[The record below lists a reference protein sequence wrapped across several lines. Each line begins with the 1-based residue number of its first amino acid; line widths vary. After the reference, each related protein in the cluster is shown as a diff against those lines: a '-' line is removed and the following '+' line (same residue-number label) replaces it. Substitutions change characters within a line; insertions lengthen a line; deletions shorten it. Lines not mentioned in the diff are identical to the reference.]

1 MICAQ
6 TICAPMIC
14 KQARS
19 TFSVYLDGALTGG
32 EMQRVARH
40 LETCSGCEAE
50 YRMLA
55 RTQELVRSL
64 GPAKAPPDLALR
76 LRVALSQEAARS
88 FGHQWAG
95 FLLTLRHSVNAMMVS
110 ATASVASAVIFLG
123 LMIGLYTA
131 PGRAAGAQDVPTM
144 LFTPPQL
151 EASLFGVS
159 LGALN
164 TEALVVETYV
174 DAQGR
179 VQDYR
184 ILSGPAG
191 NESLRRQLDQMMIFT
206 VFRPATTFGRPAPGR
221 VVLSFSRIQV
231 RG

>member
-1 MICAQ
+1 M
-6 TICAPMIC
+6 TYVEMIC

-32 EMQRVARH
+32 EMQAVAQHLKACRV
-40 LETCSGCEAE
+40 CDAE

-76 LRVALSQEAARS
+76 LRVALSHEASRS
-88 FGHQWAG
+88 FNRQWSE
-95 FLLTLRHSVNAMMVS
+95 FLLEVRHSVNAMMVS
-110 ATASVASAVIFLG
+110 ATASVASAVIFFG
-123 LMIGLYTA
+123 LLVGLYTA
-131 PGRAAGAQDVPTM
+131 PGRVAGTHDVPTM

-151 EASLFGVS
+151 EASQFGANLS
-159 LGALN
+159 DLS
-164 TEALVVETYV
+164 TEALIVETYV

-184 ILSGPAG
+184 
-191 NESLRRQLDQMMIFT
+191 
-206 VFRPATTFGRPAPGR
+206 
-221 VVLSFSRIQV
+221 
-231 RG
+231 

>member
-1 MICAQ
+1 
-6 TICAPMIC
+6 MIC

-19 TFSVYLDGALTGG
+19 AFSVYLDGALTGG
-32 EMQRVARH
+32 EMQAVTRH
-40 LETCSGCEAE
+40 LETCAGCEAE
-50 YRMLA
+50 YRSLA
-55 RTQELVRSL
+55 RTQELVRAL

-76 LRVALSQEAARS
+76 LRVALSQEASRNFRQRWS
-88 FGHQWAG
+88 V
-95 FLLTLRHSVNAMMVS
+95 FLLTLRDSVNAMMVP
-110 ATASVASAVIFLG
+110 ATASMASAVIFLG

-131 PGRAAGAQDVPTM
+131 PGRAAGADDVPTM

-151 EASLFGVS
+151 EASQFGANLS
-159 LGALN
+159 ENLSALN
-164 TEALVVETYV
+164 NESLIVETYV

-184 ILSGPAG
+184 ILSGPSQD
-191 NESLRRQLDQMMIFT
+191 ESLRRQLDQMMIFT

>member
-1 MICAQ
+1 MTCAEMICRQ
-6 TICAPMIC
+6 T
-14 KQARS
+14 RS
-19 TFSVYLDGALTGG
+19 TFSVYLDGALTGS
-32 EMQRVARH
+32 EMQSVARH
-40 LETCSGCEAE
+40 LETCPACKAE
-50 YRMLA
+50 YRMLV

-76 LRVALSQEAARS
+76 LRVALSQKASRS
-88 FGHQWAG
+88 FPHQWAA
-95 FLLTLRHSVNAMMVS
+95 FLLALRHSVNAMMVS

-123 LMIGLYTA
+123 LLVGLYTA
-131 PGRAAGAQDVPTM
+131 PGRGTGAHDVPTM

-151 EASLFGVS
+151 EASQFGANLS
-159 LGALN
+159 ALN
-164 TEALVVETYV
+164 SDALVVETYV

-179 VQDYR
+179 VQGYR
-184 ILSGPAG
+184 ILSGPTG
-191 NESLRRQLDQMMIFT
+191 DESLRRQLDQMMIFT

>member
-1 MICAQ
+1 M
-6 TICAPMIC
+6 MC

-19 TFSVYLDGALTGG
+19 TFSVYLDGALSGG
-32 EMQRVARH
+32 EMQAVARH
-40 LETCSGCEAE
+40 LETCSVCGAE
-50 YRMLA
+50 YRSLA
-55 RTQELVRSL
+55 RTQELVRAL

-76 LRVALSQEAARS
+76 LRVALSQEASRS
-88 FGHQWAG
+88 FRHRWSV
-95 FLLTLRHSVNAMMVS
+95 FLLTLRNSVNAMMVP
-110 ATASVASAVIFLG
+110 ATASMASTIIFLG
-123 LMIGLYTA
+123 LMIGLYAT
-131 PGRAAGAQDVPTM
+131 PGRVVSADDVPTM

-151 EASLFGVS
+151 EASQFGVNLS
-159 LGALN
+159 ENLGALH

-184 ILSGPAG
+184 ILSGPSED
-191 NESLRRQLDQMMIFT
+191 ESLRRQLDQMMIFT

>member
-1 MICAQ
+1 MTCAQ
-6 TICAPMIC
+6 MIC

-19 TFSVYLDGALTGG
+19 TFSVYLDGALAGS
-32 EMQRVARH
+32 EMQSVARH
-40 LETCSGCEAE
+40 LETCPGCEAE

-76 LRVALSQEAARS
+76 LRVALSQEVSRS
-88 FGHQWAG
+88 FTHRWSA
-95 FLLTLRHSVNAMMVS
+95 FLPTLRHSVNAMMVS
-110 ATASVASAVIFLG
+110 ATASVASAVIFFG
-123 LMIGLYTA
+123 LLIGLYTT
-131 PGRAAGAQDVPTM
+131 PGRVAGAHDVPTM

-151 EASLFGVS
+151 EASQFGANLS
-159 LGALN
+159 ALN

-179 VQDYR
+179 VLDYR
-184 ILSGPAG
+184 ILSGPADD
-191 NESLRRQLDQMMIFT
+191 ESLRRQLDQMMIFT

>member
-1 MICAQ
+1 MTCAE
-6 TICAPMIC
+6 MIC

-19 TFSVYLDGALTGG
+19 TFSVYLDGALTGS
-32 EMQRVARH
+32 EMQSVARH
-40 LETCSGCEAE
+40 LETCRECEAE

-64 GPAKAPPDLALR
+64 GPAKAPADLALR
-76 LRVALSQEAARS
+76 LRVALSQEASRS
-88 FGHQWAG
+88 FTRQWSG
-95 FLLTLRHSVNAMMVS
+95 LLLTLRHSVNAMMVS

-131 PGRAAGAQDVPTM
+131 PGRVAGAQDVPTM

-151 EASLFGVS
+151 EASQFGANLS
-159 LGALN
+159 ALSS
-164 TEALVVETYV
+164 EALVVETYV

-179 VQDYR
+179 VQGYR

-191 NESLRRQLDQMMIFT
+191 HESLRRQLDQMMIFT
-206 VFRPATTFGRPAPGR
+206 TFRPATTFGRPAPGR

>member
-1 MICAQ
+1 MTCVQ
-6 TICAPMIC
+6 TNC
-14 KQARS
+14 KQVRS
-19 TFSVYLDGALTGG
+19 TFSVYLDGALTGS
-32 EMQRVARH
+32 EMQSVARH
-40 LETCSGCEAE
+40 LGTCPECEAE

-55 RTQELVRSL
+55 RTQELVRAL

-76 LRVALSQEAARS
+76 LRVALSQEASRS
-88 FGHQWAG
+88 FPRQWAA
-95 FLLTLRHSVNAMMVS
+95 FLLTLRQSVNAMMVS
-110 ATASVASAVIFLG
+110 ATASVASAVIFFG
-123 LMIGLYTA
+123 LLVGLYTA
-131 PGRAAGAQDVPTM
+131 PGRVAGTHDVPTM

-151 EASLFGVS
+151 EASQFGANLS
-159 LGALN
+159 ALN
-164 TEALVVETYV
+164 SEAVVVDALV

-191 NESLRRQLDQMMIFT
+191 NEDLRRQLDQMMIFT

>member
-1 MICAQ
+1 M
-6 TICAPMIC
+6 TC
-14 KQARS
+14 KQAHS
-19 TFSVYLDGALTGG
+19 TFSVYLDGALAGS
-32 EMQRVARH
+32 EMQSIARH
-40 LETCSGCEAE
+40 LETCPGCEAE

-76 LRVALSQEAARS
+76 LRVALSQEASRS
-88 FGHQWAG
+88 FTRQWSA
-95 FLLTLRHSVNAMMVS
+95 FLLALRHSVNAMMVS
-110 ATASVASAVIFLG
+110 ATASVASAVIFFG
-123 LMIGLYTA
+123 LLVGLYTA
-131 PGRAAGAQDVPTM
+131 PGRAAGAHDVPTM

-151 EASLFGVS
+151 EASQFGANLS
-159 LGALN
+159 DLN
-164 TEALVVETYV
+164 TDALVVETFV

-191 NESLRRQLDQMMIFT
+191 NENLRRQLDQMMIFT
-206 VFRPATTFGRPAPGR
+206 VFRPATSFGLPAPGR